1 MSPKYVMDA
10 YMATLFGSEAW
21 DLGLEAHL
29 TQPEEGR
36 KEGIHSASLGRRM
49 SVVVAA
55 VAVAVGDF
63 CFMIELV
70 ACRGWH
76 CVFL

>member
-1 MSPKYVMDA
+1 MPP
-10 YMATLFGSEAW
+10 LREGRLSESSQRC
-21 DLGLEAHL
+21 LVGK
-29 TQPEEGR
+29 EGR
-36 KEGIHSASLGRRM
+36 KGIHLGSLGRRM

-55 VAVAVGDF
+55 VAVAVEEF